1 MRKEVGDAIFLA
13 SSKMPTIFTTPDGA
27 ETLGVSILGI
37 NSVKGLVATVL
48 EKGSSQIDADIR
60 ASSVNM
66 HYTVVGKKRPIK
78 ITALTRWADLRVAT
92 SVPVMPRERHKDRQN
107 LLHHA
112 VVRVA
117 EADENARQDPV
128 LS

>member
-1 MRKEVGDAIFLA
+1 MVFILACFQNACRGRTKYRRTGAGDSDDEAMEVGDAIFLA
-13 SSKMPTIFTTPDGA
+13 SSKMPTTFKTPDGA

-37 NSVKGLVATVL
+37 NSVKGLVAAVL

-92 SVPVMPRERHKDRQN
+92 SVLVTP
-107 LLHHA
+107 A
-112 VVRVA
+112 VKR
-117 EADENARQDPV
+117 
-128 LS
+128 